1 MEVPDFS
8 SQSSKSPVPSDSFDM
23 NSFPQSIDG
32 IAANPNPIPIS
43 IPPTSYSP
51 PQPMSQPPSKTIMKA
66 KSNEFLDK
74 RSRGTHCS
82 SSTVEHN
89 ISEKKR
95 IGANEPVHQR
105 AVRPARG
112 GPPSPA
118 SHVVLGRLHSQEQ
131 GDCSHR
137 DHQEDPLPRVCREG
151 AAAEG
156 PRCGG
161 DPRGSPSLL
170 VQRPAAQ

>member
-8 SQSSKSPVPSDSFDM
+8 SQGSKSPVPSDSFDM
-23 NSFPQSIDG
+23 NSFPQSVDG

-51 PQPMSQPPSKTIMKA
+51 PQPMSQLPSKTIVKA

-95 IGANEPVHQR
+95 IERMNQCINELF
-105 AVRPARG
+105 
-112 GPPSPA
+112 
-118 SHVVLGRLHSQEQ
+118 VLLEVALRHP
-131 GDCSHR
+131 H
-137 DHQEDPLPRVCREG
+137 HM
-151 AAAEG
+151 
-156 PRCGG
+156 
-161 DPRGSPSLL
+161 
-170 VQRPAAQ
+170 